1 MSLKE
6 AGRDMKKNR
15 RWLAGPYYIW
25 ILGFIILPLL
35 TIIYF
40 AFTKAEGGFT
50 FENIIA
56 VVTDEY
62 TFKALGL
69 SLQVSIIST
78 VLCLLLAYPLAMCL
92 NKLKMKSKSFIVY
105 LFILPIWLNFMLQMV
120 SITILIE
127 DNGVLNFLLTK
138 LGLPELH
145 IMSTKAAIIIGMV
158 YDYFPFMLLP
168 IYNSVADIDHALI
181 DASKDL
187 GANPIQTFVKVT
199 LPLSLKGVISGITMV
214 FIPAISDFAIAEMLG
229 GGKVLLIGNIVE
241 SNFTKGY
248 YHTGSGLAV
257 VLMLFVLLSIAISE
271 RKEGASDEK

>member
-1 MSLKE
+1 
-6 AGRDMKKNR
+6 MKKNR
-15 RWLAGPYYIW
+15 RWLAGPYFIW
-25 ILGFIILPLL
+25 IIGFIILPLL

-40 AFTKAEGGFT
+40 AFTNNDGGFT
-50 FENIIA
+50 FENIVA
-56 VVTDEY
+56 VVSDEY

-69 SLQVSIIST
+69 SLQVSSLST
-78 VLCLLLAYPLAMCL
+78 VLCLLLAYPLALAL

-127 DNGVLNFLLTK
+127 DNGVLNFMLSK

-168 IYNSVADIDHALI
+168 IYNSVADIDNALI

-187 GANPIQTFVKVT
+187 GANSLQTFSKVT

-229 GGKVLLIGNIVE
+229 GGKVLLIGNVVE
-241 SNFTKGY
+241 SNFAKGY

-271 RKEGASDEK
+271 RKDGAPNED

>member
-1 MSLKE
+1 MN
-6 AGRDMKKNR
+6 KNR
-15 RWLAGPYYIW
+15 RWLASPYLIW
-25 ILGFIILPLL
+25 VVGFIILPLL

-40 AFTKAEGGFT
+40 AFTNSDGTFT
-50 FENIIA
+50 LSNIVA
-56 VVTDEY
+56 VVSDEY

-69 SLQVSIIST
+69 SLQVAAIST
-78 VLCLLLAYPLAMCL
+78 ALCLLLAYPLALCL

-120 SITILIE
+120 AINILIE
-127 DNGVLNFLLTK
+127 DNGVLNYLLSIF
-138 LGLPELH
+138 GLPELH
-145 IMSTKAAIIIGMV
+145 IMSTKSAIIIGMI

-168 IYNSVADIDHALI
+168 IYNSVADIDGALV

-187 GANPIQTFVKVT
+187 GANFIQTFCKVT

-229 GGKVLLIGNIVE
+229 GGKVLLIGNVVE
-241 SNFTKGY
+241 ADFAKGY
-248 YHTGSGLAV
+248 YNTGSGLAV

-271 RKEGASDEK
+271 RKDGAVGEED